1 MRGRVIILKD
11 GQQITEKKTAVQ
23 GIQVYGYYFKGDFIF
38 GTEAPWTQE
47 SLQQLYD
54 NGYFDPWKEKTVKDS
69 LKRAQQKYCKKC
81 KIFTI
86 RINRETESDILDW
99 IAQPGA
105 GSRIKKLIREDIQ
118 RRGE

>member
-1 MRGRVIILKD
+1 MANKKIITLKD
-11 GQQITEKKTAVQ
+11 GAS
-23 GIQVYGYYFKGDFIF
+23 IQERLRGGSHEYYLNGAFVF
-38 GTEAPWTQE
+38 GTIEAWTPE
-47 SLQQLYD
+47 DLQQLYD

>member
-1 MRGRVIILKD
+1 MANNKIITLKD
-11 GQQITEKKTAVQ
+11 GAS
-23 GIQVYGYYFKGDFIF
+23 IQERLNSGLHEYYLNGAFVF
-38 GTEAPWTQE
+38 GTIEAWTPE
-47 SLQQLYD
+47 DLQQLYD